1 MEEFAE
7 TTFYSFADEENCKQI
22 IPQLVVCNQ
31 WSRLVWLRFTH
42 RRVSCVLSGHLTL
55 ELN

>member
-1 MEEFAE
+1 MEEFVE

-31 WSRLVWLRFTH
+31 
-42 RRVSCVLSGHLTL
+42 
-55 ELN
+55 